1 VLDTDKVL
9 FPAVVLFYV
18 VLRMVGPIAMDEED
32 LDLGGGISM
41 TADGQIRVNNG
52 SPAAPMRIPDD
63 EEIGIIPT
71 QAPQL

>member
-18 VLRMVGPIAMDEED
+18 VLRLVGPIAMDEED

-41 TADGQIRVNNG
+41 TANGQIRVNNG
-52 SPAAPMRIPDD
+52 PPAAPMRIPDD
-63 EEIGIIPT
+63 EEIGIST
-71 QAPQL
+71 QASQL

>member
-18 VLRMVGPIAMDEED
+18 VLRLVGPIAMDEED

-41 TADGQIRVNNG
+41 TANGEIRVINRP
-52 SPAAPMRIPDD
+52 PAAAMRIPDD
-63 EEIGIIPT
+63 EEIGIST
-71 QAPQL
+71 HASQL